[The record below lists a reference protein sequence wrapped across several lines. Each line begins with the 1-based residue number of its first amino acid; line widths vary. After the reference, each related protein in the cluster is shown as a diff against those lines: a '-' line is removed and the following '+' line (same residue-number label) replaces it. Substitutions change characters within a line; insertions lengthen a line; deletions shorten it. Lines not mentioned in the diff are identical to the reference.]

1 MSRSISLDAFLTQ
14 LDLIAASSPSYR
26 LGGDG
31 SDGTCDC
38 IGLII
43 GAIKR
48 SGGTWPGIH
57 GSNYAARNA
66 VSGLQPIASADALS
80 VGEVVF
86 KSREPGVSGYALP
99 SRYADHPDPLDY
111 YHVGIVRST
120 APLRILHC
128 TTPGIV
134 TDTKLGKWR
143 HHGWLNC
150 ISQKGEEAPMKAT
163 TATVTAQQGST
174 VNLRES
180 PGGGLLARIPVGAV
194 VTVAAQENGWAQV
207 THGDHTGWM
216 KADYLVPSGE
226 SLTLTLPAD
235 AARQLLSALSAAL
248 GQTDHE

>member
-14 LDLIAASSPSYR
+14 LDSIAASSPRYR

-43 GAIKR
+43 GALR
-48 SGGTWPGIH
+48 RAGGAWPGIH
-57 GSNYAARNA
+57 GSNYAARNQ
-66 VSGLQPIASADALS
+66 VSALQPITSANALS
-80 VGEVVF
+80 VGELVF
-86 KSREPGVSGYALP
+86 KSREPGTSGYALP

-111 YHVGIVRST
+111 YHVGVVRST
-120 APLRILHC
+120 VPLTILHC
-128 TTPGIV
+128 TTPGIM

-150 ISQKGEEAPMKAT
+150 ISQKGEAPMTLT

-174 VNLRES
+174 VNLRQS
-180 PGGGLLARIPVGAV
+180 PGGALIDRVPVGDS
-194 VTVAAQENGWAQV
+194 VTVLHQQDGWTQV

-216 KADYLVPSGE
+216 KSDYLTTADGTI
-226 SLTLTLPAD
+226 TLTLPAE
-235 AARQLLSALSAAL
+235 AAHQLLASLTAVL
-248 GQTDHE
+248 GHTDP

>member
-14 LDLIAASSPSYR
+14 LDHIAASSPSYR

-31 SDGTCDC
+31 SDGTSDC

-43 GAIKR
+43 GALRR

-57 GSNYAARNA
+57 GSNYAARNE
-66 VSGLQPIASADALS
+66 VSGLQPIASANALA

-86 KSREPGVSGYALP
+86 KSREPGASGYDLP

-111 YHVGIVRST
+111 YHVGVVRST
-120 APLRILHC
+120 TPLQILHC

-143 HHGWLNC
+143 HHGWLKC
-150 ISQKGEEAPMKAT
+150 ISQKGEAPMTPT
-163 TATVTAQQGST
+163 TATVTARQGST

-180 PGGGLLARIPVGAV
+180 PGGRLIDRIPVGD
-194 VTVAAQENGWAQV
+194 TVAILHQQDGWCQV

-216 KADYLVPSGE
+216 KADYLTTSGE
-226 SLTLTLPAD
+226 SITLTLPAE
-235 AARQLLSALSAAL
+235 AARQLQSALAAAL
-248 GQTDHE
+248 GQNDHE